1 MNQRQTIAGKLAF
14 YAIIALMLGVTAL
27 FSGCTEGLGDKP
39 IYLNIDPNVVE
50 FLADDAFTIYPERD
64 TIHYVVD
71 TLIDDHQ
78 LLLRD
83 EEGSMI
89 VLEVEN
95 AYSQAYERGLTIT
108 VIKL

>member
-1 MNQRQTIAGKLAF
+1 MNQRQTVTGKLAF
-14 YAIIALMLGVTAL
+14 YAIIALMLGLTML
-27 FSGCTEGLGDKP
+27 FSACAEEEP
-39 IYLNIDPNVVE
+39 IRLNIDPSVVE
-50 FLADDAFTIYPERD
+50 FLADDAYRIFPQRD
-64 TIHYVVD
+64 TTHYVVD

-83 EEGSMI
+83 EEGSLI

-95 AYSQAYERGLTIT
+95 PYETFYQTGLTIT